1 MSIEMK
7 PEAGF
12 NGVSAGG
19 TATIDLPVS
28 GTYLDLD
35 LIYGTSKAGGPTLA
49 TMKSD
54 IKEIRVK
61 LNGKVQRRY
70 SAEELLML
78 NATYGMPA
86 EDGVLSIYFAEPWRK
101 TVEGI
106 MALAWGMGGVSS
118 FQLEVDIDDGALAPT
133 LSIESS
139 KREFTLPI
147 KGIKKVMKHNLP
159 ISAVGLAVW
168 TGAPKN
174 DAYCAMHCQSEDI
187 DTMKIKRDSKID
199 HNVTRAAL
207 ARVMLK
213 NGLVPQGGWT
223 QNIFDVTRQV
233 GDFLPMTIG
242 GANGGQQVT
251 NFLTEFDMSEVGGF
265 TILTETIGHP
275 D

>member
-7 PEAGF
+7 PEAGM

-19 TATIDLPVS
+19 TATIDLPIN

-49 TMKSD
+49 TMIAD

-101 TVEGI
+101 TAEGI

-118 FQLEVDIDDGALAPT
+118 FQLEVDVDDGALTPT
-133 LSIESS
+133 LSVESS
-139 KREFTLPI
+139 KREVTAAI
-147 KGIKKVMKHNLP
+147 RGIKKVMKHNLP

-174 DAYCAMHCQSEDI
+174 DAYCAMHCQSTDI
-187 DTMKIKRDSKID
+187 KNMHVKRDSKID
-199 HNVTRAAL
+199 HNVTSAAL
-207 ARVMLK
+207 SRVMLK
-213 NGLVPQGGWT
+213 YGLVPQVGWT

-251 NFLTEFDMSEVGGF
+251 NFQTEFDMSDVGGF

>member
-19 TATIDLPVS
+19 TATIDLPVH

-35 LIYGTSKAGGPTLA
+35 LIYGTSKAGGPTKA
-49 TMKSD
+49 TMIAD

-86 EDGVLSIYFAEPWRK
+86 EDGLLTIYFSEPWRK
-101 TVEGI
+101 TAEGAA
-106 MALAWGMGGVSS
+106 ALAWGMGGVSS
-118 FQLEVDIDDGALAPT
+118 FQLEVDIDDGALTPT
-133 LSIESS
+133 LTVESS
-139 KREFTLPI
+139 KRPVTTPI
-147 KGIKKVMKHNLP
+147 RGIKKVMKHNLP
-159 ISAVGLAVW
+159 VSAIGLAVW
-168 TGAPKN
+168 TGAPRN
-174 DAYCAMHCQSEDI
+174 DAYCAMHCQSTDI
-187 DTMKIKRDSKID
+187 KKLKVKRDSHQD
-199 HNVTRAAL
+199 HDVTKAAMS
-207 ARVMLK
+207 RVMLK
-213 NGLVPQGGWT
+213 YELVPQAGWT
-223 QNIFDVTRQV
+223 QDLFDVTRQV

-251 NFLTEFDMSEVGGF
+251 NFLSEFDMTATGGF
-265 TILTETIGHP
+265 TILTETLGHP